1 MMKVRILDRCEFCDG
16 EAYVFVCEDVDA
28 RGETF
33 DRYRPCEMCHGSGNQ
48 AKWVGLREFANLV
61 ERATSFEPDY
71 AALAQEQP
79 ISQYLDSR
87 DAYPLFDRSSSLI
100 IPDH

>member
-33 DRYRPCEMCHGSGNQ
+33 DRYRPCDMCNGSGNKGQ
-48 AKWVGLREFANLV
+48 GNVCE
-61 ERATSFEPDY
+61 
-71 AALAQEQP
+71 
-79 ISQYLDSR
+79 
-87 DAYPLFDRSSSLI
+87 SSLI
-100 IPDH
+100 FIGVPPKNV

>member
-33 DRYRPCEMCHGSGNQ
+33 DRYRPCYMYNGSGNR
-48 AKWVGLREFANLV
+48 AKWVGLRELSDLL
-61 ERATSFEPDY
+61 ERAIAMERSGIGVGCS
-71 AALAQEQP
+71 ALSA
-79 ISQYLDSR
+79 ICSNLR
-87 DAYPLFDRSSSLI
+87 
-100 IPDH
+100 